1 MVNNY
6 LVGGWPIPLKNRK
19 VSWDIILFPYMKW
32 KKCSK
37 PPTRLWLV
45 NKETYKV
52 VPQFGIAKLV
62 QITPI
67 SLCFMVDIS
76 IVTMVRFLNQQTSLG
91 GCTTLYHL
99 WRHHLVVSTPQLRP
113 WPFVITGYFYGM
125 RNIYNK
131 WGDFLVLITGIT
143 RAITAVDQI
152 TAAMCHLKPIKIPP
166 SYFFWGKT
174 LFNSSNFQFKSH

>member
-1 MVNNY
+1 MVIIWLMMVNDY
-6 LVGGWPIPLKNRK
+6 LVGGWPIPLKNMSSS
-19 VSWDIILFPYMKW
+19 VGMMTFPYIVEN

-45 NKETYKV
+45 YKETYKV

-67 SLCFMVDIS
+67 SIYMFYGRYIYSYYGSVFKPTNITG
-76 IVTMVRFLNQQTSLG
+76 VG
-91 GCTTLYHL
+91 TTLYHL

-113 WPFVITGYFYGM
+113 WPLVITGYFYGM

-152 TAAMCHLKPIKIPP
+152 TAA
-166 SYFFWGKT
+166 T
-174 LFNSSNFQFKSH
+174 QVV